1 MNAWLE
7 ISAVS
12 LMTTASIW
20 FFSETLIFNALE
32 VERIKQN
39 TVAEATVQI
48 GNAEPCMVDIRLAAW
63 EAMNDMNIYRW
74 VVACEDALK

>member
-1 MNAWLE
+1 MKAWLQ
-7 ISAVS
+7 ISAAS

-39 TVAEATVQI
+39 AISETTIEV
-48 GNAEPCMVDIRLAAW
+48 GNEDPCMVEISLAAW
-63 EAMNDMNIYRW
+63 ENLNQMQIYRW
-74 VVACEDALK
+74 VVACEEQE